1 MKMRECLAGGCRL
14 LAHEGRL
21 LCETCWGLVPQA
33 LKDALY
39 AAYTP
44 GQNDGLAEPSQA
56 WIDLAKR
63 VVASAERHRQEVPP
77 GSHDAACRPRACV
90 CEGDS

>member
-1 MKMRECLAGGCRL
+1 MKMRECLANGCRL
-14 LAHEGRL
+14 LAYEGRL
-21 LCETCWGLVPQA
+21 LCETCWSLVPQA

-39 AAYTP
+39 AAYTS

-63 VVASAERHRQEVPP
+63 VVASAERNRQEVLA
-77 GSHDAACRPRACV
+77 GSHAPACRPRACV
-90 CEGDS
+90 CGGN